1 MALLDA
7 YGLAQAM
14 RQETDV
20 PSGLRSFLKI
30 RAGHVR
36 LYQLMTW
43 AFTPVYQSD
52 GVVTPWLRDRLA
64 APLLR
69 LWPAPPL
76 LAALVAGGFGGPLK
90 KMGLTAER

>member
-7 YGLAQAM
+7 YGLAEALKH
-14 RQETDV
+14 EADV
-20 PSGLRSFLKI
+20 PAALRRFLKI

-52 GVVTPWLRDRLA
+52 GAIVPWLRDRLA

-76 LAALVAGGFGGPLK
+76 LAALVAGGSGAPLT
-90 KMGLTAER
+90 KMGLKAER